1 MRSELDGRVYAARR
15 RSPECAAT
23 RRGCPGAAGRDINP
37 SARLPD
43 ALTRSSSPFF
53 SSTARCAKQA
63 AAPHCRCELR
73 QAPAHSPPRKRA
85 LHLHQ
90 SSAVI
95 PSCSSSSPR
104 GHSTSGE
111 AAVGV
116 PAPSHPRRRWRSPR
130 PAHHR
135 TTPPS
140 LARVSSSPSCAD
152 ARVMMSPPTPVQ
164 PSRTTAA
171 RRRAP
176 WPSRRAPWPGYLE
189 VGRVCG

>member
-53 SSTARCAKQA
+53 ASTARCAKQA

-85 LHLHQ
+85 LHLHR

-104 GHSTSGE
+104 GQPTSGE
-111 AAVGV
+111 AAVDV
-116 PAPSHPRRRWRSPR
+116 PALSHPRRRWRP
-130 PAHHR
+130 PWPEHHR
-135 TTPPS
+135 TTPSSLAFVPSS
-140 LARVSSSPSCAD
+140 LARVVAL
-152 ARVMMSPPTPVQ
+152 ALRLLVKPVR
-164 PSRTTAA
+164 PSRNTAA
-171 RRRAP
+171 RHRAP
-176 WPSRRAPWPGYLE
+176 WPSCRAPWPGYLE